1 MPVREKRPSEPAPG
15 QHVPFSGLVEAHTPG
30 ESRALAPVAL
40 KGTGETDSPLEER
53 RFEPLV
59 PLATV
64 SPDFRETGRSR
75 NALGDVPE
83 DPIASREVTFSAAFS
98 AITMPLVL

>member
-1 MPVREKRPSEPAPG
+1 MPVREKQPSEPAPG
-15 QHVPFSGLVEAHTPG
+15 QYVPFSGLVEAHTPG

-59 PLATV
+59 PRARLA
-64 SPDFRETGRSR
+64 
-75 NALGDVPE
+75 
-83 DPIASREVTFSAAFS
+83 
-98 AITMPLVL
+98 